1 MKSLL
6 NKNIA
11 IKQRINIDLS
21 EHAKQAGIISNM
33 SDIVFLMC
41 VMENPEKLEE
51 YKSKQAIASE
61 GGSKKTESLLD
72 KSLRVLGYLDD
83 GLLDY
88 IRDNLEIFILERK
101 FQDFVVRLVTNE
113 LPLSHEMLR
122 TALREVFYKVFIG
135 KLKHFSRM
143 CDLMVLD
150 KDDIRRQ
157 KGAILIQIKSLGIEV
172 YEKVE
177 HKDEFTFEEL
187 KQIYDLLCQ
196 ISYFRRELLLVVE
209 KIIKKKPPK
218 ELLSQVSDPDGELV
232 YSGYDKGSKAIL
244 LNRHHVYNILRA
256 IGKAIWLHKD
266 YFFDLCTQEWF
277 ERLHRVAIFLAKRF
291 HLKILRPREDI
302 ADDFG
307 HIFIMYFLDEK
318 SREKL
323 IDFLK
328 GPCLPKF
335 KWNGRYFGFRY
346 YIQWVRARLV
356 SRSLG
361 INF

>member
-21 EHAKQAGIISNM
+21 ELAKQAGIISNM

-218 ELLSQVSDPDGELV
+218 ELLSQVSDPDG
-232 YSGYDKGSKAIL
+232 
-244 LNRHHVYNILRA
+244 
-256 IGKAIWLHKD
+256 
-266 YFFDLCTQEWF
+266 
-277 ERLHRVAIFLAKRF
+277 
-291 HLKILRPREDI
+291 
-302 ADDFG
+302 
-307 HIFIMYFLDEK
+307 
-318 SREKL
+318 
-323 IDFLK
+323 
-328 GPCLPKF
+328 
-335 KWNGRYFGFRY
+335 
-346 YIQWVRARLV
+346 
-356 SRSLG
+356 
-361 INF
+361 